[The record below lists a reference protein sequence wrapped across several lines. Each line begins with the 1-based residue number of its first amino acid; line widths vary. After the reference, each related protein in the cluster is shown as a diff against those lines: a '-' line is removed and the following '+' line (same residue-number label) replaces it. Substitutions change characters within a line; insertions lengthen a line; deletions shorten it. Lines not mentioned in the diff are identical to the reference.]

1 VSHVSIGLL
10 GCGAVGSNL
19 VSIIRNS
26 GIDPSEMNIYGIAVK
41 DTSKPRDVGEYH
53 VTDDVEWLIN
63 SEGINVIVDA
73 LPGIQPSLDLVTK
86 AIKNGK
92 FIITC
97 NKELVQRSGE
107 ELSELVKQ
115 NRSYLYLNSIPAS
128 ATPDPLDDVEI
139 NQDTLGNFSQGD
151 LYGFKGAGG
160 YETALYIFKD
170 LMKMLNKAKSDLA
183 RWADEDNK
191 LSQD

>member
-1 VSHVSIGLL
+1 
-10 GCGAVGSNL
+10 
-19 VSIIRNS
+19 
-26 GIDPSEMNIYGIAVK
+26 M
-41 DTSKPRDVGEYH
+41 
-53 VTDDVEWLIN
+53 
-63 SEGINVIVDA
+63 
-73 LPGIQPSLDLVTK
+73 
-86 AIKNGK
+86 
-92 FIITC
+92 
-97 NKELVQRSGE
+97 
-107 ELSELVKQ
+107 
-115 NRSYLYLNSIPAS
+115 
-128 ATPDPLDDVEI
+128 DDVEI